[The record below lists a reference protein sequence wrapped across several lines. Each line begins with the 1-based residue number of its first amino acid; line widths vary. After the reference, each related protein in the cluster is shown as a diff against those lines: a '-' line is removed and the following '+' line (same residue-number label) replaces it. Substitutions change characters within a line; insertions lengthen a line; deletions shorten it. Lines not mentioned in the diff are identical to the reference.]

1 MKVAF
6 DGIMLHQVVR
16 QLQPLVGGRISKI
29 YQISDTE
36 VLFLIKAGN
45 IRQLMVSAHSTYNRI
60 HLTDRSYPSRSAPS
74 NFVMLLR
81 KYLEGGYVSSIE
93 QAGLDRYLIMEIS
106 SRNEL
111 GDRIVLQLYIE
122 LMGKYANLILVSD
135 GRIIDALK
143 HIPPFENTIRT
154 IQPGAQ
160 FKPTAPQPGKTDP
173 FAVSRIEG
181 DENLFEKLEGFSPL
195 LSDEVSY
202 RMHHGQSYAQIMTQI
217 AQSDQLYITSTKKG
231 EFFHCLPLTHLS
243 SQYRQ
248 YEICEGLDQ
257 FYYSKEEKERIR
269 HISGDLFKFVRKEI
283 SRTENKIDKLSAQLL
298 EAEGCDIYRRYG
310 ETLYANLDKVDK
322 GMTEVRIQDFEGND
336 LTIPL
341 DNKLDG
347 RGNAKKHFTRY
358 HKLSTGKK
366 YINEQL
372 QIARDNL
379 EYFSAV
385 SQQLQQAD
393 FTVANEIKQELQ
405 NNGYLK
411 ADRRRVPHSK
421 KPPEPAYLSIEAGE
435 HVILVGR
442 NNIQNNYV
450 TFKKAGRFDTWFH
463 AKDVS
468 GGHVVINTDKPN
480 EQEIR
485 LCAMLAAWFSLARES
500 SSIPVDY
507 TLIREL
513 KKIPNSKLG
522 KVIMKQYRTIYIDI
536 DEKTLSQYIDM
547 KK

>member
-1 MKVAF
+1 MAF

-16 QLQPLVGGRISKI
+16 QLQPLVSGRISKI

-36 VLFLIKAGN
+36 ILFLIKAGN
-45 IRQLMVSAHSTYNRI
+45 IRQLMVSAHSSYNRI
-60 HLTDRSYPSRSAPS
+60 HLTSRSYPTRSAPS
-74 NFVMLLR
+74 NFIMLLR
-81 KYLEGGYVSSIE
+81 KYLEGGYISSIQ
-93 QAGLDRYLIMEIS
+93 QAGLDRYLIMEVS

-122 LMGKYANLILVSD
+122 LMGKYANLILVNE

-160 FKPTAPQPGKTDP
+160 FKPTAPQPGKIDP
-173 FAVSRIEG
+173 FSIDDIDSE
-181 DENLFEKLEGFSPL
+181 ENLFERLEGFSPL
-195 LSDEVSY
+195 LSDEVVF
-202 RMHHGQSYAQIMTQI
+202 RMHNGQSYRQIMEQI
-217 AQSDQLYITSTKKG
+217 HNSDQLYITSVKKG
-231 EFFHCLPLTHLS
+231 DYFHCLPLTHLS
-243 SQYRQ
+243 DQYQQ

-257 FYYSKEEKERIR
+257 FYYSREERERIR
-269 HISGDLFKFVRKEI
+269 NISGDLFKFVRKEI
-283 SRTENKIDKLSAQLL
+283 ARTENKIDKLTAQLQ
-298 EAEGCDIYRRYG
+298 EAEGCDIYRSYG
-310 ETLYANLDKVDK
+310 EVLFANLDKVEK
-322 GMTEVRIQDFEGND
+322 GMTEVRIADFEGND

-341 DNKLDG
+341 DNRLDG

-372 QIARDNL
+372 QIAQDNL

-385 SQQLQQAD
+385 SRQLQQAD
-393 FTVANEIKQELQ
+393 FTVATEIKQELQ

-411 ADRRRVPHSK
+411 AERRKAPHSK
-421 KPPEPAYLSIEAGE
+421 KSPEPAYLTIEAGE

-442 NNIQNNYV
+442 NNIQNNHV

-468 GGHVVINTDKPN
+468 GGHVVINTDKPS
-480 EQEIR
+480 EAEIR
-485 LCAMLAAWFSLARES
+485 LCAMLAAYYSQARES

-513 KKIPNSKLG
+513 KKIPGSKLG
-522 KVIMKQYRTIYIDI
+522 KVSMKQYKTIYIDI
-536 DEKTLSQYIDM
+536 DEKTLSQYISL
-547 KK
+547 